1 MKNYI
6 NEAREQNITIY
17 NGSKYLQSYHI
28 NRENNFVSLK
38 YMNGYR
44 ENVELKETSKEEL
57 DKRQRDDL
65 RELEKE
71 VKKKTS
77 FELKYNGIASGTYI
91 VLGTLLRTL
100 GNSRSFVWLVWSGYF
115 LSKAVRPLRL
125 RKDIQLAGWI
135 YDNKD
140 KVNEVIQDEVYEKA
154 PNLRITATTNNAPL
168 AAYPYEKV
176 PYPKEMFDNGIDL
189 NNIDYL
195 NNKQLRSLKRK
206 VLRKERRKK
215 YD

>member
-6 NEAREQNITIY
+6 NEARSHNVRIY
-17 NGSKYLQSYHI
+17 NGSKYLQSYRI

-38 YMNGYR
+38 YMNGYTDIID
-44 ENVELKETSKEEL
+44 LKEISKEEL

-65 RELEKE
+65 NEIEKE
-71 VKKKTS
+71 VKEKTS
-77 FELKYNGIASGTYI
+77 FEIKYNGIVSGAYI
-91 VLGTLLRTL
+91 VIGTLLRTM
-100 GNSRSFVWLVWSGYF
+100 GNAGSFVWLVWSGYF
-115 LSKAVRPLRL
+115 LSKAIRPLRL

-154 PNLRITATTNNAPL
+154 PNLKITATTNNAPL
-168 AAYPYEKV
+168 DVYPYAEV
-176 PYPKEMFDNGIDL
+176 PYPKEMFENGIDL

-206 VLRKERRKK
+206 VLRKERRK
-215 YD
+215 